1 MARISVEEY
10 RWESTGLELDDP
22 WGEQGMLNKVL
33 PRFLLILLEENQEGS
48 NKDGQYIG
56 RWWWCEGYLGH
67 GDNTVV

>member
-56 RWWWCEGYLGH
+56 RW
-67 GDNTVV
+67 